1 MDANN
6 GRLTEVAGEGPDQ
19 RLRVVLV
26 EDDGRGPSESPSA
39 GLGSRMFDTLGEW
52 TLGRRESRTVLR
64 IHLNS

>member
-6 GRLTEVAGEGPDQ
+6 WRVAEVAGEAPDQ
-19 RLRVVLV
+19 RLRIVLV

-52 TLGRRESRTVLR
+52 TLASRESRTVLR
-64 IHLNS
+64 IYLNP